1 MMRIR
6 TFSILLL
13 VLPFLPF
20 VSSAASVDKEPDIPD
35 GLAFI
40 RTIDVQNYVQWT
52 DDHGQGAQ
60 SLRIRA
66 RYLDPDVN
74 AFVGL
79 LTGLDHFNTDLY
91 IGDPAAPAA
100 NSFLWNW
107 GGDFGIRRGKHLWE
121 LDLMGAVLNSRLAP
135 AIAIVGEHQL
145 SKQWLFY
152 HRTEIDAFTGGT
164 IADADQ
170 GFYWMPSSWGGLE
183 AGYRLF
189 GVQHNPNRN
198 GAHIGIRLLF
208 DSPKIPILFPSLG

>member
-1 MMRIR
+1 MKIR
-6 TFSILLL
+6 SFAALFVTL
-13 VLPFLPF
+13 VLLPF
-20 VSSAASVDKEPDIPD
+20 VSYCASVEKEPDIPY

-40 RTIDVQNYVQWT
+40 RTIDVQGYLQDT
-52 DDHGQGAQ
+52 DDAAQGAQ
-60 SLRIRA
+60 SLRVRA

-79 LTGLDHFNTDLY
+79 LTGLDHFNKDLY

-100 NSFLWNW
+100 DSTMWNW

-121 LDLMGAVLNSRLAP
+121 LDLMGVVLNARLGP
-135 AIAIVGEHQL
+135 ALAIVGEHQL

-170 GFYWMPSSWGGLE
+170 GFYWMPSWWGLE
-183 AGYRLF
+183 AGYRFF
-189 GVQHNPNRN
+189 GVQHNPNRD
-198 GAHIGIRLLF
+198 GAHIGIRMLF